1 MAKELKDFA
10 DVLEKAE
17 DFNSALHDLI
27 HKTLKMH
34 KRIIFNGNGYDE
46 SWIKEAQKRGLSNY
60 ASTPEALAHYLDKK
74 KRQCLY
80 KDRCAVFDGI
90 IVKV

>member
-1 MAKELKDFA
+1 MYACIISTR
-10 DVLEKAE
+10 KAVFRSGFMNTQSSPVHQ
-17 DFNSALHDLI
+17 DLLRISISSA
-27 HKTLKMH
+27 
-34 KRIIFNGNGYDE
+34 GNGYDE

>member
-1 MAKELKDFA
+1 MNTQSSPVHQDL
-10 DVLEKAE
+10 LRISIS
-17 DFNSALHDLI
+17 SA
-27 HKTLKMH
+27 
-34 KRIIFNGNGYDE
+34 GNGYDE
-46 SWIKEAQKRGLSNY
+46 SWIKEAQKRGLRNY

-74 KRQCLY
+74 NRQCLY

>member
-1 MAKELKDFA
+1 MNTQSSPVHQDL
-10 DVLEKAE
+10 LRISIS
-17 DFNSALHDLI
+17 SA
-27 HKTLKMH
+27 
-34 KRIIFNGNGYDE
+34 GNGYDE

-60 ASTPEALAHYLDKK
+60 ASTPEALAHYIDKK